1 MSAAPALDRVP
12 LRLVPAPMPAVAAR
26 RSRFRTRLAYL
37 LADLLLV
44 NVGFIL
50 AFYLRYELRLWP
62 ESAEFVD
69 APLSAYYLAQ
79 AVLVVVA
86 LGVFARR
93 GLYRLRRSQQWLDE
107 VGVIVAGTTLAISIL
122 VMVFYIFRPGIT
134 SRAMLFYAWGTSIVL
149 LGGFRLVVRSIIAQ
163 RRRQGIG

>member
-1 MSAAPALDRVP
+1 MSAATAEERVAA
-12 LRLVPAPMPAVAAR
+12 LRLVPTSAPADLAR
-26 RSRFRTRLAYL
+26 RSRFRHRLAFL

-44 NVGFIL
+44 NVGFVL

-79 AVLVVVA
+79 AVLVLVS

-93 GLYRLRRSQQWLDE
+93 GLYRLKRSQQWLDE
-107 VGVIVAGTTLAISIL
+107 VGVIVAGT
-122 VMVFYIFRPGIT
+122 
-134 SRAMLFYAWGTSIVL
+134 
-149 LGGFRLVVRSIIAQ
+149 
-163 RRRQGIG
+163 